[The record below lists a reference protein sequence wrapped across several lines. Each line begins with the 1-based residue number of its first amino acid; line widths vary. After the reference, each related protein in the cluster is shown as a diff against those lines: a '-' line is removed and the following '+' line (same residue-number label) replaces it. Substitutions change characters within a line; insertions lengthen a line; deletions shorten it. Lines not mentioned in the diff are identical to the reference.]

1 MPLFVLMLMF
11 APPGEA
17 PPVRLDEILA
27 RVAANQ
33 DQAEEARTRI
43 VYQQSVRTRLL
54 RGGGR
59 LAREEKRFYTVTP
72 TAKGTEKQLDRV
84 EGTYEKHGKLHPY
97 NDPKFRHKNVDLDG
111 EIAESL
117 TDDLVN
123 DRKSRDGI
131 SRDLFPLTRA
141 EQRYYEFCFDGYQ
154 NAGGV
159 EAIRLAFS
167 PRKRAKGD
175 SCEEDC
181 GRPWS
186 GTVLIHP
193 DEFQPIS
200 VATTMN
206 DIIPGWVKVVFGINL
221 KQLGFSLTYRKV
233 AGGLWFP
240 ATYGTEFGLRV
251 FFGYGRT
258 VTMSME
264 NTDFRLASA
273 ESSIVY
279 DEPGAK

>member
-1 MPLFVLMLMF
+1 MPALALLLLL
-11 APPGEA
+11 APPPDA
-17 PPVRLDEILA
+17 PPLPIDEILA

-33 DQAEEARTRI
+33 DRAEKVRTRI

-54 RGGGR
+54 RGGGK

-72 TAKGTEKQLDRV
+72 TENATGKQLDKV
-84 EGTYEKHGKLHPY
+84 EGLYEKGGKLHPY
-97 NDPKFRHKNVDLDG
+97 SDPKFRHKGLDLDG

-123 DRKSRDGI
+123 DKNSRDGI
-131 SRDLFPLTRA
+131 SRDLFPLTRS
-141 EQRYYEFCFDGYQ
+141 EQSHYTFRFDGYHSV
-154 NAGGV
+154 AGV
-159 EAIRLAFS
+159 RALRLAFS
-167 PRKRAKGD
+167 PVKRPKGD
-175 SCEEDC
+175 ACEDDC

-200 VATTMN
+200 IVTNMSN
-206 DIIPGWVKVVFGINL
+206 PIPGWVKVVFGINL
-221 KQLGFSLTYRKV
+221 KQLGFSLAYRKV

-240 ATYGTEFGLRV
+240 STYGTEFGLRV

-258 VTMSME
+258 VTLSME

-279 DEPGAK
+279 DPPTAR